1 MIQMEEFHKI
11 KSDGYCYFNLFN
23 PTEVNSILLSSKK
36 IINHFDDKNELSKLN
51 LDIAKEKENYQV
63 IENSKK
69 SILVDR
75 RNNYYDNGMI
85 DIFNPQNIKSDTANA
100 FNLFRQKINDVCVK
114 HIENIY
120 NKKFKLAATNI
131 YRHQNTTR
139 PRPAHYDNEDNYFKL
154 FLYLSDVTQYDG
166 AFFFYKYSHKKKTK
180 KFIMNKINKY
190 ILKKPVLE
198 DVNFIFSNKDKVNL
212 VGKVGTTVLT
222 NVSGIHGCNPFQ
234 ENINFERIVIVQRI
248 EPI

>member
-1 MIQMEEFHKI
+1 MVEYHEINKI
-11 KSDGYCYFNLFN
+11 KLNGYCYLSLFN
-23 PTEVNSILLSSKK
+23 PAEINSILISSKE
-36 IINHFDDKNELSKLN
+36 IINHFDNKNDLPKLN
-51 LDIAKEKENYQV
+51 LDIAKEKENYEV
-63 IENSKK
+63 IDNSKK

-75 RNNYYDNGMI
+75 RNSYYDNGMI

-100 FNLFRQKINDVCVK
+100 FILFRQKINDVCLK
-114 HIENIY
+114 HLENIY

-154 FLYLSDVTQYDG
+154 FLYLSDVTQSNG
-166 AFFFYKYSHKKKTK
+166 AFFFYKYSHRKKIK
-180 KFIMNKINKY
+180 KFFMNKINKY

-212 VGKVGTTVLT
+212 VGKLGTTVLT